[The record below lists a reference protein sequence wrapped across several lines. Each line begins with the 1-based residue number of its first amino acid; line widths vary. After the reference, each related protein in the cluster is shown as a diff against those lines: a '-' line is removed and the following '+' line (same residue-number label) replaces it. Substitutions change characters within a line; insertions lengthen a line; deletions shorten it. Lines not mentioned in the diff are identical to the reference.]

1 MEKETLME
9 NRAKVKKVFAAAVV
23 AVCLSLGAAGTL
35 AYFTDE
41 ETAHNVVTSGGVD
54 IEIVEKTLLNN
65 EEYDFP
71 EGGIEGVMPGAE
83 VSKIVSV
90 KNVGP
95 AEAWVRVKVDR
106 GLLKKGT
113 AEKMPL
119 AIESA
124 GGDAADGAGKVD
136 LLSFEV
142 KEGWI
147 DGGDGW
153 FYWSEPVAPGE
164 STGVLF
170 DKVLFAKLMPNA
182 YQGCTARVDVL
193 AQAVQTANNPAS
205 ASGVTSVQGWPA
217 VEGAE

>member
-1 MEKETLME
+1 MRKDFRKKTL
-9 NRAKVKKVFAAAVV
+9 AIAVV
-23 AVCLSLGAAGTL
+23 ACCLALFAGGTW
-35 AYFTDE
+35 AYFTDDAK
-41 ETAHNVVTSGGVD
+41 AHNVVTSGGVD

-71 EGGIEGVMPGAE
+71 EGGISGVMPGAE

-90 KNVGP
+90 RNVGP

-106 GLLKKGT
+106 ALFAKGT
-113 AEKMPL
+113 AEKLPL
-119 AIESA
+119 VIESA

-136 LLSFEV
+136 LLSFV
-142 KEGWI
+142 TKDGWT

-153 FYWSEPVAPGE
+153 FYWNEPVAPGA

-170 DKVLFAKLMPNA
+170 DEVLFSKLMPNA

-193 AQAVQTANNPAS
+193 AQAVQTANNPAP
-205 ASGVTSVQGWPA
+205 AGGVAGVQGWPA
-217 VEGAE
+217 VEDAE